1 MGGDIHPPVSSG
13 GKMADKLEAE
23 GSKLESTLA
32 RLEALYK
39 KFGRDGLK
47 DFPIAD
53 VQLLLYSKQLALE
66 AGTGK
71 GFNDAE
77 ANRLLKL
84 EVHDLTYYVKTQ
96 IAALQMPMSQLK
108 AQAKQWDNRP
118 RQRDRENER

>member
-1 MGGDIHPPVSSG
+1 
-13 GKMADKLEAE
+13 MADKLESE
-23 GSKLESTLA
+23 GSKLENTLA

-66 AGTGK
+66 ASTGK
-71 GFNDAE
+71 GNDAE

-108 AQAKQWDNRP
+108 THAKQWDNRP

>member
-1 MGGDIHPPVSSG
+1 MSDGN
-13 GKMADKLEAE
+13 KLEAG
-23 GSKLESTLA
+23 GSKLENTLA
-32 RLEALYK
+32 RLEALYR

-66 AGTGK
+66 SANGRPV
-71 GFNDAE
+71 NDAQAE

-108 AQAKQWDNRP
+108 TQAKQWDNRP

>member
-1 MGGDIHPPVSSG
+1 
-13 GKMADKLEAE
+13 MADKLEAE
-23 GSKLESTLA
+23 GSKLENTLA

-47 DFPIAD
+47 DSPIAD

-66 AGTGK
+66 AANGK
-71 GFNDAE
+71 RFNDAE

-84 EVHDLTYYVKTQ
+84 EVHDLTYYIKTQ

-108 AQAKQWDNRP
+108 AQAKQYDNRP
-118 RQRDRENER
+118 RSKDRDYER

>member
-1 MGGDIHPPVSSG
+1 MSDGN
-13 GKMADKLEAE
+13 KLEAE
-23 GSKLESTLA
+23 GSKLENTLA

-47 DFPIAD
+47 DVPIAD
-53 VQLLLYSKQLALE
+53 VQLLLYSKQIALE
-66 AGTGK
+66 AGTGR
-71 GFNDAE
+71 NDNQAE